1 MKTQNKKT
9 RGVIALTALMLALCL
24 IFTSCSSGGTTP
36 GEDETLTPAGELAQ
50 SRLAQDNIPEGTKKV
65 SVKKALAA
73 YKDAANA
80 VKSDSISFTKTRW
93 EDYDNITSSDPTG
106 ITANLMTVISRNL
119 VVNKFDDYESKAKIS
134 DTADEIKESFPVYG
148 QDYGCGEVAED
159 DIASAVKVK
168 DGDNTTYVVYFN
180 DAVNSNPGDPGLGS
194 VLSTVNREAIL
205 DSIKQYI
212 AVINLET
219 LKFDCTYSG
228 CYMKFTVDKSGALVD
243 LEQHLFCDIDA
254 SAELTLVLFNTNF
267 INGKCT
273 FESHTHYYGFGTSG
287 VQTTTADAAE

>member
-1 MKTQNKKT
+1 MKTNKNFRRLT
-9 RGVIALTALMLALCL
+9 ALTALIMALCV
-24 IFTSCSSGGTTP
+24 IFTSCTTGGSTP
-36 GEDETLTPAGELAQ
+36 GEDVTLSPAGELAQ
-50 SRLAQDNIPEGTKKV
+50 SRLAQDNLSPDAKKV
-65 SVKKALAA
+65 SVKKAIAA

-80 VKSDSISFTKTRW
+80 VKTDTVKFTKTRW

-134 DTADEIKESFPVYG
+134 DTADEIKENFPVYG
-148 QDYGCGEVAED
+148 QDYACGEIDESAMS
-159 DIASAVKVK
+159 SAVKIK
-168 DGDNTTYVVYFN
+168 DGDNTTYVIYFA
-180 DAVNSNPGDPGLGS
+180 DCVNANPGDPGLGS
-194 VLSTVNREAIL
+194 VMTTVNREAIL

-219 LKFDCTYSG
+219 LKFDCAYSG

-243 LEQHLFCDIDA
+243 LEQNLFCDIDA
-254 SAELTLVLFNTNF
+254 SAELSLVLFNTNF

-273 FESHTHYYGFGTSG
+273 FESHTHYFDFAPTAAA
-287 VQTTTADAAE
+287 ADAE